1 MYLTKKSI
9 EGVKLNF
16 KVRKSEQ
23 GALKICPLFMILS
36 FDRRAAMILTSRSI
50 YYTLS
55 SDVMSIMH

>member
-23 GALKICPLFMILS
+23 GALKIGPLFYD
-36 FDRRAAMILTSRSI
+36 FKF
-50 YYTLS
+50 
-55 SDVMSIMH
+55 